1 MSRQPA
7 RRRDRLLPLLA
18 PLVLAVATAI
28 VLLVVPT
35 GRQESC
41 FIGIGGETTCS
52 SRSTTLPES
61 EGWDVLVVL
70 AVPVVIAGAPLLLG
84 STRLRRPALVV
95 SSLLLLAFAALGAGS
110 IGLFYLPA
118 AVAMVIAA
126 VLDARSG

>member
-1 MSRQPA
+1 MRSRQ
-7 RRRDRLLPLLA
+7 RGRVMLLLA
-18 PLVLAVATAI
+18 PLLLAVATAI

-41 FIGIGGETTCS
+41 FVGIGGETSCS

-61 EGWDVLVVL
+61 DGWDVLAVLAIPVVL
-70 AVPVVIAGAPLLLG
+70 AGAPLMLG

-95 SSLLLLAFAALGAGS
+95 SSLLLLAFAALGAAS

-118 AVAMVIAA
+118 AAAMVIAA

>member
-1 MSRQPA
+1 MRPRQ
-7 RRRDRLLPLLA
+7 RGRVMLLLA
-18 PLVLAVATAI
+18 PLLLAVATAI

-41 FIGIGGETTCS
+41 FVGIGGETSCS

-61 EGWDVLVVL
+61 DGWDVLAVL
-70 AVPVVIAGAPLLLG
+70 AIPVVIAGAPLMLG

-95 SSLLLLAFAALGAGS
+95 SSLLLLAFAALGAAS
-110 IGLFYLPA
+110 IGLFYLPVA
-118 AVAMVIAA
+118 AAMVIAA

>member
-1 MSRQPA
+1 MRPRQRGRA
-7 RRRDRLLPLLA
+7 MLLLA
-18 PLVLAVATAI
+18 PLLLAVATAI

-41 FIGIGGETTCS
+41 FVGIGGETSCS

-61 EGWDVLVVL
+61 DGWDVLAVL
-70 AVPVVIAGAPLLLG
+70 AIPVVIAGAPLMLE

-95 SSLLLLAFAALGAGS
+95 SSVLLLAFAALGAAS

-118 AVAMVIAA
+118 AAAMVIAA

>member
-1 MSRQPA
+1 MRSRQ
-7 RRRDRLLPLLA
+7 RGRVMLLLA
-18 PLVLAVATAI
+18 PLLLAVATAI

-41 FIGIGGETTCS
+41 FVGIGGETSCS

-61 EGWDVLVVL
+61 DGWDVLAVL
-70 AVPVVIAGAPLLLG
+70 AIPVVIAGAPLMLG

-95 SSLLLLAFAALGAGS
+95 SSLLLLAFAALGAAS

-118 AVAMVIAA
+118 AAAMVIAA

>member
-1 MSRQPA
+1 MRPRQRGRA
-7 RRRDRLLPLLA
+7 MLLLA
-18 PLVLAVATAI
+18 PLLLAVATAI

-41 FIGIGGETTCS
+41 FVGIGGETSCS

-61 EGWDVLVVL
+61 DGWDVLAVL
-70 AVPVVIAGAPLLLG
+70 AIPVVIAGAPLMLG

-95 SSLLLLAFAALGAGS
+95 SSLLLLAFAALGAAS

-118 AVAMVIAA
+118 AAAMVIAA

>member
-1 MSRQPA
+1 MRPRQHG
-7 RRRDRLLPLLA
+7 RVMLLLA
-18 PLVLAVATAI
+18 PLLLAVATAI

-41 FIGIGGETTCS
+41 FVGIGGETSCS

-61 EGWDVLVVL
+61 DGWDVLAVL
-70 AVPVVIAGAPLLLG
+70 AIPVVIAGAPLMLG

-95 SSLLLLAFAALGAGS
+95 SSVLLLAFAALGAAS

-118 AVAMVIAA
+118 AAAMVIAA

>member
-1 MSRQPA
+1 MRSRQRP
-7 RRRDRLLPLLA
+7 RVMLLLA
-18 PLVLAVATAI
+18 PLLLAVATAI

-41 FIGIGGETTCS
+41 FVGIGGETSCS

-61 EGWDVLVVL
+61 DGWDVLAVLAIPVVL
-70 AVPVVIAGAPLLLG
+70 AGAPLMLG

-95 SSLLLLAFAALGAGS
+95 SSLLLLVFAALGAAS

-118 AVAMVIAA
+118 AAAMVIAA

>member
-1 MSRQPA
+1 MRSRQ
-7 RRRDRLLPLLA
+7 RGRVMLLLA
-18 PLVLAVATAI
+18 PLLLAVATAI
-28 VLLVVPT
+28 VLLLVPT

-41 FIGIGGETTCS
+41 FVGIGGETSCS

-61 EGWDVLVVL
+61 DGWDVLAVL
-70 AVPVVIAGAPLLLG
+70 AIPVVIAGAPLMLG

-95 SSLLLLAFAALGAGS
+95 SSLLLLAFAALGAAS

-118 AVAMVIAA
+118 AAAMVIAA

>member
-1 MSRQPA
+1 MRPRQRGRA
-7 RRRDRLLPLLA
+7 MLLLA
-18 PLVLAVATAI
+18 PLLLAVATAI

-41 FIGIGGETTCS
+41 FVGIGGETSCS

-61 EGWDVLVVL
+61 DGWDVLAVLAIPVVL
-70 AVPVVIAGAPLLLG
+70 AGAPLMLG

-95 SSLLLLAFAALGAGS
+95 SSVLLLAFAALGAAS

-118 AVAMVIAA
+118 AAAMVIAA
-126 VLDARSG
+126 VLDARSS

>member
-1 MSRQPA
+1 MRPRQRGRA
-7 RRRDRLLPLLA
+7 MLLLA
-18 PLVLAVATAI
+18 PLLLAVATAI

-41 FIGIGGETTCS
+41 FVGIGGETSCS

-61 EGWDVLVVL
+61 DGWDVLAVL
-70 AVPVVIAGAPLLLG
+70 AIPVVIAGAPLMLG

-95 SSLLLLAFAALGAGS
+95 SSVLLLAFAALGAAS

-118 AVAMVIAA
+118 AAAMVIAA

>member
-1 MSRQPA
+1 MRSRQ
-7 RRRDRLLPLLA
+7 RGRVMLLLA
-18 PLVLAVATAI
+18 PLLLAVATAI

-41 FIGIGGETTCS
+41 FVGIGGETSCS

-61 EGWDVLVVL
+61 DGWDVLAVL
-70 AVPVVIAGAPLLLG
+70 AIPVVIAGAPLMLG

-95 SSLLLLAFAALGAGS
+95 SSLLLLAFAALGAAS

-118 AVAMVIAA
+118 AAAMVIAA
-126 VLDARSG
+126 LLDARSG

>member
-1 MSRQPA
+1 MRSRQ
-7 RRRDRLLPLLA
+7 RGRVMLLLA
-18 PLVLAVATAI
+18 PLLLAVATAI
-28 VLLVVPT
+28 VLLLVPT

-41 FIGIGGETTCS
+41 FVGIGGETSCS

-61 EGWDVLVVL
+61 DGWDVLAVLAIPVVL
-70 AVPVVIAGAPLLLG
+70 AGAPLMLG

-95 SSLLLLAFAALGAGS
+95 SSLLLLAFAALGAAS

-118 AVAMVIAA
+118 AAAMVIAA

>member
-1 MSRQPA
+1 MRPRQRGRA
-7 RRRDRLLPLLA
+7 MLLLA
-18 PLVLAVATAI
+18 PLLLAVATAI

-41 FIGIGGETTCS
+41 FVGIGGETSCS

-61 EGWDVLVVL
+61 DGWDVLAVL
-70 AVPVVIAGAPLLLG
+70 AIPVVIAGAPLMLG

-95 SSLLLLAFAALGAGS
+95 SSVLLLAFAALGAAS

-118 AVAMVIAA
+118 AAAMVIAA
-126 VLDARSG
+126 VLDARSS

>member
-1 MSRQPA
+1 MRPRQRGRA
-7 RRRDRLLPLLA
+7 MLLLA
-18 PLVLAVATAI
+18 PLLLAVATAI

-41 FIGIGGETTCS
+41 FVGIGGETSCS

-61 EGWDVLVVL
+61 DGWDVLAVL
-70 AVPVVIAGAPLLLG
+70 AIPVVIAGAPLMLG

-95 SSLLLLAFAALGAGS
+95 SSLLLLAFAVLGAAS

-118 AVAMVIAA
+118 AAAMVIAA

>member
-1 MSRQPA
+1 M
-7 RRRDRLLPLLA
+7 LLLA
-18 PLVLAVATAI
+18 PLLLTVATAI

-41 FIGIGGETTCS
+41 FVGIGGETTCS

-61 EGWDVLVVL
+61 DGWDVLAVLAIPVVL
-70 AVPVVIAGAPLLLG
+70 AGAPLLLG

-95 SSLLLLAFAALGAGS
+95 ASVLLLVFAALGAAS

-118 AVAMVIAA
+118 AVTMVVAA
-126 VLDARSG
+126 VLDTRSG

>member
-1 MSRQPA
+1 MRSRQ
-7 RRRDRLLPLLA
+7 RGRVMLLLA
-18 PLVLAVATAI
+18 PLLLAVATAI

-41 FIGIGGETTCS
+41 FVGIGGETSCS

-61 EGWDVLVVL
+61 DGWDVLAVL
-70 AVPVVIAGAPLLLG
+70 AIPVALAGAPLMLG

-95 SSLLLLAFAALGAGS
+95 SSLLLLAFAALGAAS

-118 AVAMVIAA
+118 AAAMVIAA

>member
-1 MSRQPA
+1 VM
-7 RRRDRLLPLLA
+7 LLLA
-18 PLVLAVATAI
+18 PLLLAVATAV

-41 FIGIGGETTCS
+41 FVGIGGETSCS
-52 SRSTTLPES
+52 SRPTTLPES
-61 EGWDVLVVL
+61 DGWDVLAVL
-70 AVPVVIAGAPLLLG
+70 AIPVVIAGAPLMLG

-95 SSLLLLAFAALGAGS
+95 SSLLLLAFAALGAAS

-118 AVAMVIAA
+118 AAAMVIAA

>member
-1 MSRQPA
+1 MRPRQRGRA
-7 RRRDRLLPLLA
+7 MLLLA
-18 PLVLAVATAI
+18 PLLLAVATAI

-41 FIGIGGETTCS
+41 FVGIGGETSCS

-61 EGWDVLVVL
+61 DGWDVLAVL
-70 AVPVVIAGAPLLLG
+70 AIPVVIAGAPLLLG

-95 SSLLLLAFAALGAGS
+95 SSLLLLAFAALGAAS

-118 AVAMVIAA
+118 AAAMVIAA